1 MHKGGYRVLTKN
13 RVISIES
20 PPSEWTRLGKIM
32 NRGELGDFDCCVT
45 GDPCIVWDE
54 NRRCYH
60 MFYFAQSK
68 EDGIEHNRNGHAIVQ
83 NPILDNIHKWQKLGE
98 VKFTNYEE
106 MLGKET
112 HKPWILMDPFRP
124 NTAVKWRGFYW
135 MFTASVSN
143 GRKFLQAAYCD
154 SLDGP
159 WTIDPSLNVFPG
171 EEGTPDELHVD
182 TPTAYYFEK
191 EKKILVFYMGYPLK
205 AQKDTAWTPYGS
217 RSMTVE
223 IDTESG
229 EVKKTGSALLP
240 FERTWIA
247 GYIGGLQLI
256 KADNKGWFAL
266 INASPTPPCSV
277 DEDSDIREPAP
288 SLGGFIY
295 TPKEYPDS
303 GWSPMDDPIEYE
315 ESIPQSAR
323 DKGEGVNMW
332 RHHLLFLPEGKVVCL
347 YNSGNY
353 GNEQMFGKMSD
364 YSIQCCE

>member
-1 MHKGGYRVLTKN
+1 MHKGSHRVLKN
-13 RVISIES
+13 NEIKIKDSS
-20 PPSEWTRLGKIM
+20 FDWTRLGKII
-32 NRGELGDFDCCVT
+32 NRGAPGEFDCCVT
-45 GDPCIVWDE
+45 GDPCIVWDD
-54 NRRCYH
+54 NRDCYH

-68 EDGIEHNRNGHAIVQ
+68 KDGMEINRNGHAVID
-83 NPILDNIHKWQKLGE
+83 NPAMENLHSWKKLGE

-106 MLGKET
+106 MFGNDT

-124 NTAVKWRGFYW
+124 NTAVRWRGFYW
-135 MFTASVSN
+135 LFTASVSN
-143 GRKFLQAAYCD
+143 GRKFLQAAFSD
-154 SLDGP
+154 SLEGP
-159 WTIDPSLNVFPG
+159 WTIDSAFNVFPG
-171 EEGTPDELHVD
+171 DEGAADELHAD

-205 AQKDTAWTPYGS
+205 EQKDTPWTPYGS

-223 IDTESG
+223 IDTETG
-229 EVKKTGSALLP
+229 AIRKTGDALLP
-240 FERTWIA
+240 VENTWIN

-256 KADNKGWFAL
+256 KAADKGWYAL

-277 DEDSDIREPAP
+277 EKDSDIREPNP

-303 GWSPMDDPIEYE
+303 GWIPLEDPIEYE
-315 ESIPQSAR
+315 EAIPPEAR
-323 DKGEGVNMW
+323 ENGERVNMW
-332 RHHLLFLPEGKVVCL
+332 RHHMLFLPEGKVVCL

-364 YSIQCCE
+364 YSTQCCEK